1 MVASCQKSAQ
11 GAAKQRP
18 ELEDSL
24 GEKSICCASIRLG
37 SSLQRHVKAGC
48 AHPCLQPLHFGGV
61 EAGGSLGLTKV
72 SLFPNLVKTLPVK
85 NKVGSDKA
93 GPLMA
98 SLPSQY
104 LNRQHLNKIL
114 GMGDDKGYGE
124 TVALLGT
131 EQVLAMTGV
140 YVMCND
146 KETCSLILNCR
157 H

>member
-37 SSLQRHVKAGC
+37 SSLRRHVKAGC

-104 LNRQHLNKIL
+104 LNRQHSNKIL
-114 GMGDDKGYGE
+114 GIGDDKELWRDCGLVGDRASLGYDWSIFD
-124 TVALLGT
+124 V
-131 EQVLAMTGV
+131 
-140 YVMCND
+140 
-146 KETCSLILNCR
+146 
-157 H
+157 